1 MYWVERELKDN
12 AKRIDEALSKHLSEC
27 EIGIGKLADAMR
39 YSVQNGGKRLRAFL
53 TLEVCR
59 MLGGNDE
66 GALPYALA
74 IEFGHAA
81 SLIHDDMPCMDDDD
95 LRRGKPSCH
104 IRFDEYTALLAG
116 DALLSLAFETII
128 TNSHLDAATN
138 ALAAKE
144 FSHNVGVHGMC
155 LGQQRDLDGHC
166 ETYQEL
172 LEMYELKTGLAIK
185 VSMVLGCLAA
195 RRELDYALLEKIS
208 AYSKKV
214 GIAFQI
220 IDDLSDVYSTT
231 EEIGKPV
238 GSDAKNKKVTALTFL
253 SKEKAE
259 EAANELLDE
268 AALVFEGELNSE
280 LLCAVPYYLK
290 KRMGVQIGDVK
301 LGAKALS
308 CFEQVDSA
316 KRYEF
321 TKKVMEAADENEL
334 LNVLCGYGCAVD
346 EKSFTELNAFLQN
359 SKFVKYQKYKS
370 LNRNTII
377 SSCEKTE
384 VFSNL
389 KAADKKVVVVG
400 AGIAGTS
407 CAFLLKQ
414 AGYDVLLLER
424 AALGNK
430 VKLCGG
436 ILSDKSVTLLKHIYG
451 DEVAGVFKQS
461 MEDTWFFLDE
471 KSSLNTKKPGYYTTV
486 RKLLDD
492 YALKRYIDIGGAV
505 VEQIDIAE
513 VDELKC
519 TVNGTDQKNGERVSY
534 RYDLL
539 IAADGANSKI
549 RKQLTGKGQETM
561 LALEVDVPKK
571 HDSFIMRPGA
581 IQQGYYGY
589 CWYIPQGDKANI
601 GCGYA
606 KKAGEKYFAAE
617 VSEMRQELTA
627 FAEQIGIDISQ
638 LSIKGA
644 RIPCAELHLQKG
656 NIYFLGDAGG
666 LVNTHTGEG
675 IHYALASA
683 LLLRNA
689 IVREEEYEKL
699 MESVTTEIAL
709 INDSREEF
717 YDILSMLIQS

>member
-1 MYWVERELKDN
+1 MYWVEREIKEN

-59 MLGGNDE
+59 MLGGSDE
-66 GALPYALA
+66 AAIPYALA

-128 TNSHLDAATN
+128 TNSYLDAATN
-138 ALAAKE
+138 VLAAKE
-144 FSHNVGVHGMC
+144 FSHNVGVLGMC
-155 LGQQRDLDGHC
+155 LGQQRDLDGQC
-166 ETYQEL
+166 ESYQEL
-172 LEMYELKTGLAIK
+172 AETYELKTGLAMR

-195 RRELDYALLEKIS
+195 GRGLDSNLLEKITI
-208 AYSKKV
+208 YSSKI
-214 GIAFQI
+214 GMAFQI

-238 GSDAKNKKVTALTFL
+238 GSDVKNKKVTALTFL

-259 EAANELLDE
+259 ETANELLNE

-280 LLCAVPYYLK
+280 LLCAVPQYLK
-290 KRMGVQIGDVK
+290 KRMGVQIGGVK
-301 LGAKALS
+301 LGAKALGY
-308 CFEQVDSA
+308 FEQVDSA

-321 TKKVMEAADENEL
+321 TKKVMEAAGENEL
-334 LNVLCGYGCAVD
+334 LEVLHEYGCADD
-346 EKSFTELNAFLQN
+346 EKSFVELEAFLQE
-359 SKFVKYQKYKS
+359 SKFVKYQKYKD
-370 LNRNTII
+370 LNRGAIFRI
-377 SSCEKTE
+377 CEEMEGETQ
-384 VFSNL
+384 L
-389 KAADKKVVVVG
+389 KKDNRKIVVVG
-400 AGIAGTS
+400 AGIAGAS

-424 AALGNK
+424 AALEGK
-430 VKLCGG
+430 AKLCGG
-436 ILSDKSVTLLKHIYG
+436 ILSDKSVSLLKYIYG
-451 DEVAGVFKQS
+451 NEVTESFKQS
-461 MEDTWFFLDE
+461 MEDTWFFSD
-471 KSSLNTKKPGYYTTV
+471 KNARINTKKAGYHTTY
-486 RKLLDD
+486 RKALDD
-492 YALKRYIDIGGAV
+492 YVLKRYVKLGGEVIEQVDINEIDEVKCIVSG
-505 VEQIDIAE
+505 IDR
-513 VDELKC
+513 
-519 TVNGTDQKNGERVSY
+519 KNGRKVDY
-534 RYDLL
+534 QYDLL
-539 IAADGANSKI
+539 VAADGANSKI
-549 RKQLTGKGQETM
+549 RKQLTGKNQETM

-571 HDSFIMRPGA
+571 YDSFIMCPGE
-581 IQQGYYGY
+581 IKQGYYGY

-606 KKAGEKYFAAE
+606 KKTEDKYFTAE
-617 VSEMRQELTA
+617 VSEMRRELTA

-638 LSIKGA
+638 LVIKGA
-644 RIPCAELHLQKG
+644 KIPCAELFLQRE
-656 NIYFLGDAGG
+656 NVCFLGDAAG

-683 LLLRNA
+683 ILLRNA
-689 IVREEEYEKL
+689 IVRKEKYERL
-699 MESVTTEIAL
+699 MKSVTTEIAL